1 MMKESEMDISGILN
15 RIRTHP
21 DYYRMGMIAS
31 HLGIVRGMSR
41 DNRKIR
47 GIEVVH
53 DKKIIDNI
61 IHDIKDLSGII
72 EVLVEINDGYL
83 DVGDEIVFVA
93 VGGDIR
99 DNVFPALMK
108 TVDRI
113 KKEASRLTE
122 IFED

>member
-1 MMKESEMDISGILN
+1 MKENEMDISGILN
-15 RIRTHP
+15 RIRAHP
-21 DYYRMGMIAS
+21 DYCRMGMIAS

-41 DNRKIR
+41 NNRKIR

-53 DKKIIDNI
+53 DQKVIDNI
-61 IHDIKDLSGII
+61 INDIKQLTGII

-83 DVGDEIVFVA
+83 HVGDKIVFVA

-99 DNVFPALMK
+99 DNVFPALTK

-113 KKEASRLTE
+113 KKEASGVTE

>member
-1 MMKESEMDISGILN
+1 MKESEMDISGILN

-61 IHDIKDLSGII
+61 IDDIKQLSGII

>member
-1 MMKESEMDISGILN
+1 MKESEMDISGILN

-61 IHDIKDLSGII
+61 IHDIKELSGII

>member
-1 MMKESEMDISGILN
+1 MKESEMDISGILN

>member
-1 MMKESEMDISGILN
+1 MKESEMDISGILN

-61 IHDIKDLSGII
+61 IDDIKQLSGII

-122 IFED
+122 IFDD

>member
-1 MMKESEMDISGILN
+1 MKENEMDIWGILN
-15 RIRTHP
+15 RIRAHP
-21 DYYRMGMIAS
+21 DYSRMGMIAS
-31 HLGIVRGMSR
+31 HLGIVRGTSR
-41 DNRKIR
+41 NSRRIR

-53 DKKIIDNI
+53 DKKRIDNI
-61 IHDIKDLSGII
+61 INDIKQLNGII

-83 DVGDEIVFVA
+83 HVGDEIVFVA

-99 DNVFPALMK
+99 DNVFPALMT

-113 KKEASRLTE
+113 KKEASRVTE